1 MVLQK
6 LNSNVPELTKGI
18 TALTSGV
25 DQLATGTSTLVSNN
39 ATLMNGANQ
48 LSDGAGQISDGASKL
63 AAGSDTLGDGIKSAA
78 DGVTTLNGALK
89 SGAEESKIDSTDKTT
104 DMVATPVETSH
115 KEISKVENN
124 GHAMAP
130 YMMSVGLYV
139 TCLAFALMYPIRHG
153 IKS

>member
-1 MVLQK
+1 MQDLSLWK
-6 LNSNVPELTKGI
+6 PS
-18 TALTSGV
+18 SRRR
-25 DQLATGTSTLVSNN
+25 N

-104 DMVATPVETSH
+104 DMVATPV
-115 KEISKVENN
+115 
-124 GHAMAP
+124 
-130 YMMSVGLYV
+130 
-139 TCLAFALMYPIRHG
+139 
-153 IKS
+153 